1 MEGGSNQMGGID
13 FKEGFKIVTYTAVH
27 GLVYAVKIKFIIEF

>member
-1 MEGGSNQMGGID
+1 VRVNEMGGAG

-27 GLVYAVKIKFIIEF
+27 GLVYAVKIKVIIEF

>member
-1 MEGGSNQMGGID
+1 MGGTG

-27 GLVYAVKIKFIIEF
+27 GLVYAVKIKLIIEF